1 MKLKLGDFDNKRSSE
16 PEVET
21 AAPTDAV
28 NHEQTEA
35 APSSGGSTRLN
46 ISNTVASSSLVTA
59 ATPKEPITPSMAMPA
74 EGLQAKVVDHN
85 AIRKLRLGDTLVDL
99 GYITDAQLGEALAY
113 QKEHKGER
121 IGSILISLG
130 FVTETQMIGALAE
143 KLNIPVIDIS
153 NTKVDIEAVD
163 LIPEQLAI
171 NYVMLPIGMENDRLQ
186 LVVNDP
192 LDLYGIEDIRQTTGK
207 VVELF
212 IAESEPLKKAINYY
226 YAEITAKE
234 AVTAANSNIDDS
246 SVDEM
251 LIDTSDSTDDTPIIN
266 LVNSLLDKAYADNVS
281 DIHIEPFEKHTMV
294 RMRIDGAMVEYVTL
308 QKNIHAS
315 LIARIKIMGELDI
328 AERRVPQDGHF
339 RVRIRN
345 QIVNVRV
352 SIIPTTFG
360 EKAVLRMLAN
370 NSAIDHPGTFGMNV
384 ENYKKVQNMLGSLNG
399 IIYLTGPT
407 GSGKSTT
414 LYMMLAEL
422 SNRPVNIST
431 IEDPVEKNLPKL
443 NQMQVH
449 PVAGLTF
456 EVGLRALLR
465 QDPDIIMVGETR
477 DAETASISIRAAI
490 TGHLV
495 LSTLHTNDAAS
506 SVIRLVDMGIEPYM
520 VSSALDGIIA
530 QRLVRKVCTYCCSEA
545 PLSEDDRQF
554 IGRSIPLVKVAHGC
568 NHCNNSGY
576 NGRIAIHEILVVD
589 RDLRNMISSG
599 ANTEEIK
606 EYAIEKQGMKT
617 LRESCIELMEQ
628 GITTVEEF
636 RRVASF
642 D

>member
-1 MKLKLGDFDNKRSSE
+1 MKLRIGDFDKKTSTPESQTTAPAAASASSA
-16 PEVET
+16 PQGMTMAAAPASTVAPAPT
-21 AAPTDAV
+21 AAPA
-28 NHEQTEA
+28 A
-35 APSSGGSTRLN
+35 APAGGV
-46 ISNTVASSSLVTA
+46 NTT
-59 ATPKEPITPSMAMPA
+59 
-74 EGLQAKVVDHN
+74 
-85 AIRKLRLGDTLVDL
+85 AIRKLRLGDTLIEM
-99 GYITDAQLGEALAY
+99 GYITDGQLGEALAY

-121 IGSILISLG
+121 IGAILITLG
-130 FVTETQMIGALAE
+130 FVTEKQMLGALAE
-143 KLNIPVIDIS
+143 KLNIQMIDIS
-153 NTKVDIEAVD
+153 NMKVDIEAVD
-163 LIPEQLAI
+163 LIPEQLAT
-171 NYVMLPIGMENDRLQ
+171 NYVMLPVGLENDRLQ

-207 VVELF
+207 AIELL
-212 IAESEPLKKAINYY
+212 ISEKEPLINAINYY
-226 YAEITAKE
+226 YAEISAKQ
-234 AVTAANSNIDDS
+234 AVTAANKESEDS
-246 SVDEM
+246 GVDEM
-251 LIDTSDSTDDTPIIN
+251 LIDTSDATDDTPIIN

-281 DIHIEPFEKHTMV
+281 DIHIEPFEKNTMV

-308 QKNIHAS
+308 QKSIHAS

-352 SIIPTTFG
+352 SLIPTTFG

-370 NSAIDHPGTFGMNV
+370 NSAIDHPGTFGMNE
-384 ENYKKVQNMLGSLNG
+384 ENYKKVQKMLGSLNG

-449 PVAGLTF
+449 PIAGLTF

-477 DAETASISIRAAI
+477 DAETANISVRAAI

-530 QRLVRKVCTYCCSEA
+530 QRLVRKVCTYCCTEA
-545 PLSEDDRQF
+545 PLSSDDRQF
-554 IGRSIPLVKVAHGC
+554 IGRDIPMVKVAHGC

-576 NGRIAIHEILVVD
+576 SGRISIHEILVID
-589 RDLRNMISSG
+589 KPLRKMISAG
-599 ANTEEIK
+599 ATTEEIK
-606 EYAIEKQGMKT
+606 EYAIENQGMQT
-617 LRESCIELMEQ
+617 LRESCIDLMEQ
-628 GITTVEEF
+628 GVTTVEEF